1 MTFAMAFGVQDL
13 QDLIQVLEQH
23 PEWKSL
29 LRASLLGDE
38 LLQLPAAV
46 GRLEERM
53 DRVEA
58 ALVRLAEAQARTEQ
72 RVEELAEA
80 QARTEQRVE
89 ELAEAQARTEQRV
102 EELAEAQARTEQ
114 AVERLAQQVG
124 RLSDVVGFTLE
135 ELARELAPAYLAE
148 RYAIRVSSLE
158 RQFFILDGE
167 EVEIDFYGEGTRD
180 GERVV
185 VIGEVRSRIYG
196 RDVESLARK
205 AKALGPQLTGTP
217 VPAMFGFVIHPSAR
231 EVASRTGALV
241 IAATGKP

>member
-1 MTFAMAFGVQDL
+1 MTFAMAFAVQDL
-13 QDLIQVLEQH
+13 QDLIRVLEQH

-38 LLQLPAAV
+38 LLALPAVV
-46 GRLEERM
+46 GRLEEA
-53 DRVEA
+53 VA
-58 ALVRLAEAQARTEQ
+58 RLAEAQARTEQ

-80 QARTEQRVE
+80 QKR
-89 ELAEAQARTEQRV
+89 LAEAQR
-102 EELAEAQARTEQ
+102 RTEQ

-148 RYAIRVSSLE
+148 RYGIRVSSLE
-158 RQFFILDGE
+158 RQFFTLDGE

-205 AKALGPQLTGTP
+205 AKALAPQVSGTP
-217 VPAMFGFVIHPSAR
+217 IPAMFGFVIHPSAR

>member
-1 MTFAMAFGVQDL
+1 MAFAVQDL
-13 QDLIQVLEQH
+13 QDLIRLLEQH

-38 LLQLPAAV
+38 LLQLPAV
-46 GRLEERM
+46 
-53 DRVEA
+53 
-58 ALVRLAEAQARTEQ
+58 VRELAEAQKRTEQ
-72 RVEELAEA
+72 RVEELAQA
-80 QARTEQRVE
+80 QR
-89 ELAEAQARTEQRV
+89 
-102 EELAEAQARTEQ
+102 RTEQ

-124 RLSDVVGFTLE
+124 KLSDVVGFTLE

-148 RYAIRVSSLE
+148 RYGIRVSSLE
-158 RQFFILDGE
+158 RQFFTLDGE

-185 VIGEVRSRIYG
+185 VIGEARSRIYG

-217 VPAMFGFVIHPSAR
+217 VPAMFGFAIHPSAR

-241 IAATGKP
+241 ITAAGKQ

>member
-13 QDLIQVLEQH
+13 QDLIRLLEQH

-38 LLQLPAAV
+38 LLQLPAVVRELAEAQKRTEQRV
-46 GRLEERM
+46 GRLEEA
-53 DRVEA
+53 VA
-58 ALVRLAEAQARTEQ
+58 RLAEAQAR
-72 RVEELAEA
+72 
-80 QARTEQRVE
+80 
-89 ELAEAQARTEQRV
+89 
-102 EELAEAQARTEQ
+102 LAEAQARTEQ

-148 RYAIRVSSLE
+148 RYGIRVSSLE
-158 RQFFILDGE
+158 RQFFTLDDE

-185 VIGEVRSRIYG
+185 VIGEARSRIYG

-217 VPAMFGFVIHPSAR
+217 VPAMFGFAIHPSAR

>member
-1 MTFAMAFGVQDL
+1 MAFAVQDL
-13 QDLIQVLEQH
+13 QDLIRLLEQH

-38 LLQLPAAV
+38 LLQLPAV
-46 GRLEERM
+46 
-53 DRVEA
+53 
-58 ALVRLAEAQARTEQ
+58 VRELAEAQKRTEQ
-72 RVEELAEA
+72 RVEELAKA
-80 QARTEQRVE
+80 QK
-89 ELAEAQARTEQRV
+89 
-102 EELAEAQARTEQ
+102 RTEQ

-124 RLSDVVGFTLE
+124 KLSDVVGFTLE
-135 ELARELAPAYLAE
+135 ELTRELAPAYLAQ
-148 RYAIRVSSLE
+148 RYGIRVSSLE
-158 RQFFILDGE
+158 RQFFTLDGE
-167 EVEIDFYGEGTRD
+167 EVEIDFYGEGTRG

-185 VIGEVRSRIYG
+185 VIGEARSRIYG

-217 VPAMFGFVIHPSAR
+217 VPAMFGFAIHPSAR